1 MQATERAKRLVDV
14 GPDVGVVDIQC
25 MDSLRSRIDRALRV
39 FKTII
44 GVPDYERYLEHHCE
58 RYPDAT
64 PLTKEEFF
72 VDRWKAKYTRPGQRC
87 C

>member
-1 MQATERAKRLVDV
+1 MQSTERAKRLVGV
-14 GPDVGVVDIQC
+14 GPDVGVVDLRGL
-25 MDSLRSRIDRALRV
+25 DSLRSRIDNALSV

-44 GVPDYERYLEHHCE
+44 GIPDYERYLQQHCE
-58 RYPDAT
+58 RYPDAL

>member
-1 MQATERAKRLVDV
+1 MQTTERAKRLAGV
-14 GPDVGVVDIQC
+14 GPDVGVVDLRGL
-25 MDSLRSRIDRALRV
+25 DSLRSRIDRAVRV
-39 FKTII
+39 MKTIF
-44 GVPDYERYLEHHCE
+44 GVPDYERYLEQHCE

-72 VDRWKAKYTRPGQRC
+72 VDRWKAKYSRPGQRC